1 VSAILLFLAA
11 VAAVAGWWLSRQRL
25 LSKPWLEVGLAGEFP
40 GTAASATP
48 PAKLGLWVFMAVAA
62 ALLTLFASA
71 YLMRMHMSADWRS
84 VPLPRVLWL
93 NTAVLAL
100 SSLALHRAQ
109 MAARIGWTEGVRVGL
124 LAGGLAA
131 LAFLAGAGGLGD
143 AIFSDV
149 NFRSN
154 VLVAGGLC
162 VVLAVVLDLLVL
174 LAQRALTPWTRAA
187 AQ

>member
-1 VSAILLFLAA
+1 MSAIVLFLA
-11 VAAVAGWWLSRQRL
+11 
-25 LSKPWLEVGLAGEFP
+25 
-40 GTAASATP
+40 
-48 PAKLGLWVFMAVAA
+48 AVAA

-71 YLMRMHMSADWRS
+71 YLMRMHMSADWRP

-131 LAFLAGAGGLGD
+131 LAFLAGQVLAWRLVMQEGFLVATNPSSSFFYLITAVHGLHLAGGLLALGRTG
-143 AIFSDV
+143 A
-149 NFRSN
+149 RSWQRRPDPRRLLLG
-154 VLVAGGLC
+154 VELC
-162 VVLAVVLDLLVL
+162 ATYWHFLLLAWLVL
-174 LAQRALTPWTRAA
+174 YALLLHG
-187 AQ
+187 